1 MPEPIDTRR
10 HFTGMLAGSAA
21 RFGPLAIAILLAPL
35 LIRTFGEQRYGA
47 YVLATS
53 VASVLL
59 LLDLGLGPAAE
70 KLLAERLAAG
80 STAEAGV
87 LVSTVAA
94 AYAAL
99 GTVVAS
105 LIDYPLH
112 LRYLSRNVG
121 LRYGPFVREV
131 VLPVYPLLLLPA
143 ALVWAARV
151 GGLTHSLAGTLLTF
165 ATPALLYWMAFLMLM
180 VSRAE
185 RDGLIATARAL
196 IAGRAHAQGAGR

>member
-121 LRYGPFVREV
+121 LRYGSFVREV
-131 VLPVYPLLLLPA
+131 VLPVYPLLLPA

-165 ATPALLYWMAFLMLM
+165 ATAALLYWMAFLMLM

-185 RDGLIATARAL
+185 RDGLIATARSL
-196 IAGRAHAQGAGR
+196 IAGRTHAQGAGR

>member
-35 LIRTFGEQRYGA
+35 LIRTFGEERYGA

-80 STAEAGV
+80 RTAEAGV

-131 VLPVYPLLLLPA
+131 VLPVYPLLLPA

-165 ATPALLYWMAFLMLM
+165 ATAALLYWMAFLMLM

>member
-21 RFGPLAIAILLAPL
+21 RFGPLALAILLAPL

-131 VLPVYPLLLLPA
+131 VLPVYPLLLPA

-185 RDGLIATARAL
+185 RDGLIATARSL
-196 IAGRAHAQGAGR
+196 IAGRPHAQGAGR

>member
-59 LLDLGLGPAAE
+59 LLDLGLGTAAE

-112 LRYLSRNVG
+112 LRHLSRNVG

-131 VLPVYPLLLLPA
+131 VLPVYPLLLPA

-185 RDGLIATARAL
+185 RDGLIATARSL

>member
-87 LVSTVAA
+87 RGPRHGRRLAHRLSA
-94 AYAAL
+94 
-99 GTVVAS
+99 
-105 LIDYPLH
+105 PL
-112 LRYLSRNVG
+112 
-121 LRYGPFVREV
+121 
-131 VLPVYPLLLLPA
+131 
-143 ALVWAARV
+143 
-151 GGLTHSLAGTLLTF
+151 
-165 ATPALLYWMAFLMLM
+165 ATPLPQRGTSLRP
-180 VSRAE
+180 VRA
-185 RDGLIATARAL
+185 
-196 IAGRAHAQGAGR
+196 

>member
-112 LRYLSRNVG
+112 LRHLSRNVG

-131 VLPVYPLLLLPA
+131 VLPVYPLLLPA

-165 ATPALLYWMAFLMLM
+165 ATAALHYWMAFLMLM

-196 IAGRAHAQGAGR
+196 IASRAHAQGAGR

>member
-112 LRYLSRNVG
+112 LRHLSRNVG

-131 VLPVYPLLLLPA
+131 VLPVYPLLLPA

-165 ATPALLYWMAFLMLM
+165 ATAALLYWMAFLMLM

-196 IAGRAHAQGAGR
+196 IAGRAGAGGVKT